1 MFFNVVAVL
10 SLRWLATSA
19 SNGWSALT
27 LWLLAALLFFVPQG
41 LAVADL
47 GARFP
52 EQGGIYAWTKRAFGE
67 GHGFLCGWCYWVN
80 NVLYPPSL
88 LMSTAVIATYVTGQ
102 EGSGLM
108 ENRGYVFIATLAMLW
123 LATGVN
129 IVGLSTGKWLQNIG
143 AIGSYLPGLVL
154 LGLGAWAAFHG
165 PPATP
170 FSAPSLLPDFSDF
183 NQLNL
188 WASVAFAFAGLELA
202 PSMGGE
208 TADPTRNL
216 PRSVYISAPL
226 IAGLYILGTA
236 SVLYLVPA
244 GEVNVVS
251 GFLQAI
257 AAGAGGVAWLIPL
270 AAAMYVV
277 GNLGNVGAWLV
288 GPARVALM
296 IGLDRY
302 FPPAFGRIH
311 PTWKTPYVAILIH
324 ASLATVF
331 LLLASLGQGSTV
343 ERVYLILLS
352 TMVLVYFIPFLY
364 LFLAY
369 IVLRPGRLGIRRLLV
384 GAAGFCLTAFAMIL
398 AMIPPP
404 GTTDLWTYEL
414 KVVGGALGSILFGG
428 IFYLRGRRTQAR

>member
-1 MFFNVVAVL
+1 MFNMVAVL

-19 SNGWSALT
+19 SNGWSAIS
-27 LWLLAALLFFVPQG
+27 LWLLAALFFFIPMG

-47 GARFP
+47 SARFP

-88 LMSTAVIATYVTGQ
+88 LMATAVIATYVTGH
-102 EGSGLM
+102 ENSGLM
-108 ENRGYVFIATLAMLW
+108 ENRMYVFSATILMLW
-123 LATGVN
+123 FAAGVN
-129 IVGLSTGKWLQNIG
+129 IVGLSTGKWLQNMG
-143 AIGSYLPGLVL
+143 AIGMYIPGLILVA
-154 LGLGAWAAFHG
+154 LGGWAALHG
-165 PPATP
+165 SPATP
-170 FSAPSLLPDFSDF
+170 FSWGSLVPDFSDF

-188 WASVAFAFAGLELA
+188 WASVAFAFGGLELA

-226 IAGLYILGTA
+226 ILFLYILGTA
-236 SVLYLVPA
+236 SVLYLVPVQD
-244 GEVNVVS
+244 VNVVS

-257 AAGAGGVAWLIPL
+257 AAGAGDAVWLIPL
-270 AAAMYVV
+270 AAGLFVV

-296 IGLDRY
+296 IGLDKY
-302 FPPAFGRIH
+302 FPPIFGRIH
-311 PTWKTPYVAILIH
+311 PKWKTPYAAILIH
-324 ASLATVF
+324 AVLATIF
-331 LLLASLGQGSTV
+331 LILASLGRGSTV
-343 ERVYLILLS
+343 EKVYLILLS

-369 IVLRPGRLGIRRLLV
+369 ILLRAGGLTLKRVAV
-384 GAAGFCLTAFAMIL
+384 GAAGFALTAFAMIL
-398 AMIPPP
+398 AVIPPP
-404 GTTDLWTYEL
+404 GTTDPWVFEA
-414 KVVGGALGSILFGG
+414 KVVGGAAFFILFGG
-428 IFYLRGRRTQAR
+428 VFYFRGRKAAV

>member
-1 MFFNVVAVL
+1 MFNVVAVL

-27 LWLLAALLFFVPQG
+27 LWVLAALLFFVPQG

-47 GARFP
+47 AARFP

-80 NVLYPPSL
+80 NMLYPPSL
-88 LMSTAVIATYVTGQ
+88 LLSTAVIATYITGNEQ
-102 EGSGLM
+102 SGLM
-108 ENRGYVFIATLAMLW
+108 DNKLYVFGATAVMLW
-123 LATGVN
+123 LAVGVN
-129 IVGLSTGKWLQNIG
+129 IVGLNTGKWLQNLG
-143 AIGSYLPGLVL
+143 AICTYLPGFLL
-154 LGLGAWAAFHG
+154 LGLAGWAALHA
-165 PPATP
+165 PPATE
-170 FSAPSLLPDFSDF
+170 FTARSLVPNFSDF

-208 TADPTRNL
+208 TADPGRTL
-216 PRSVYISAPL
+216 PRAVFISAPL
-226 IAGLYILGTA
+226 IAGIYLLGTA

-257 AAGAGGVAWLIPL
+257 AAGAASVAWLIPL
-270 AAAMYVV
+270 AAALYVV

-288 GPARVALM
+288 GPARIALM

-302 FPPAFGRIH
+302 FPPVFGRIH
-311 PTWKTPYVAILIH
+311 PRWKTPYAAILIH
-324 ASLATVF
+324 AVLATLF
-331 LLLASLGQGSTV
+331 LILSALGRGTTV
-343 ERVYLILLS
+343 EKVYLVLLS

-364 LFLAY
+364 LFVAY
-369 IVLRPGRLGIRRLLV
+369 IVLRPAKLTSKRLLV
-384 GAAGFCLTAFAMIL
+384 GASGFALTAFAMIL

-404 GTTDLWTYEL
+404 GTTDPWLFEL

-428 IFYLRGRRTQAR
+428 FFYWRGRSRVPA

>member
-1 MFFNVVAVL
+1 MVAVL

-19 SNGWSALT
+19 SNGWSAIT
-27 LWLLAALLFFVPQG
+27 LWVLAALFFFVPQG

-47 GARFP
+47 AARYP
-52 EQGGIYAWTKRAFGE
+52 DQGGIYAWTKRAFGE

-88 LMSTAVIATYVTGQ
+88 LMSTAVIATYVTGHEQ
-102 EGSGLM
+102 SGLM
-108 ENRGYVFIATLAMLW
+108 ENTAYVFTATVAMLW
-123 LATGVN
+123 LAAGIN
-129 IVGLSTGKWLQNIG
+129 IIGLNTGKWLQNLG
-143 AIGSYLPGLVL
+143 AIGSYAPGLVL
-154 LGLGAWAAFHG
+154 VALAGWAALHG
-165 PPATP
+165 PPATA
-170 FSAPSLLPDFSDF
+170 FSLGSLTPDFSDF

-202 PSMGGE
+202 PTMGGE
-208 TADPTRNL
+208 TADPARNL

-226 IAGLYILGTA
+226 IAFLYIVGTA
-236 SVLYLVPA
+236 SVLYLIPSRD
-244 GEVNVVS
+244 VNVVS

-257 AAGAGGVAWLIPL
+257 AAGASSVVWLIPL
-270 AAAMYVV
+270 AAGLYVV

-311 PTWKTPYVAILIH
+311 PRWKTPYAAILIH
-324 ASLATVF
+324 AVLATVF
-331 LLLASLGQGSTV
+331 LVLSALGRGTTV
-343 ERVYLILLS
+343 EKVYLTLLS

-364 LFLAY
+364 LFAAY
-369 IVLRPGRLGIRRLLV
+369 IVLRPGGFSPARVLV
-384 GAAGFCLTAFAMIL
+384 GASGFILTAFAMIL

-404 GTTDLWTYEL
+404 GTTDPWVFEA
-414 KVVGGALGSILFGG
+414 KVIGGALGSILFGG
-428 IFYLRGRRTQAR
+428 FFYWRRRGPAI

>member
-1 MFFNVVAVL
+1 MVAVL

-19 SNGWSALT
+19 SNGWSAIT

-47 GARFP
+47 AARFP

-88 LMSTAVIATYVTGQ
+88 LMATAVIGTYVVGQ
-102 EGSGLM
+102 ENTGLM
-108 ENRGYVFIATLAMLW
+108 ENPVYVFTATVIMLW
-123 LATGVN
+123 LATAVN
-129 IVGLSTGKWLQNIG
+129 IVGLSTGKWLQNLG
-143 AIGSYLPGLVL
+143 AIACYVPGVILV
-154 LGLGAWAAFHG
+154 GLAGYAMLNG
-165 PPATP
+165 QPATP
-170 FSAPSLLPDFSDF
+170 FSAGALAPDFSDF

-208 TADPTRNL
+208 TADPVRNL

-226 IAGLYILGTA
+226 IAFLYIVGTA
-236 SVLYLVPA
+236 SVLYLVPV
-244 GEVNVVS
+244 GDVNVVS

-257 AAGAGGVAWLIPL
+257 AAGAATLPWLIPL
-270 AAAMYVV
+270 AAGLFVI
-277 GNLGNVGAWLV
+277 GTLGNVGAWLI

-302 FPPAFGRIH
+302 LPAAFGKIH
-311 PTWKTPYVAILIH
+311 PKWKTPYAAILIH

-331 LLLASLGQGSTV
+331 LILAALGRGSTV
-343 ERVYLILLS
+343 EKVYLILLS

-364 LFLAY
+364 LFTAY
-369 IVLRPGRLGIRRLLV
+369 IVLRAGGLTLRRLAI
-384 GAAGFCLTAFAMIL
+384 GASGFALTAFAMIL

-404 GTTDLWTYEL
+404 GTTDPWVFEA
-414 KVVGGALGSILFGG
+414 KVVGGALGFILFGG
-428 IFYLRGRRTQAR
+428 IFYWRGRKAPA